1 MATVRVPI
9 LYNGEWT
16 QENGEYRFTGTQIRG
31 IKVPHSTTLEQL
43 VEKVAEVISIDL
55 SEFVISMKF
64 KFKTSSEPLPPMEI
78 LNDCDVEFFL
88 EEANSGF
95 RNPLCITYEHRVNII
110 EPNGDIRAENSPHA
124 RHLSWEE
131 SQYYPTV
138 DLSASQP
145 EVDRVRI
152 EDNSFIP
159 HPTEVHLHV
168 EDGMVPDIEARIVHL
183 NVEDMTLPNIEVRTD
198 SPPVLTIIQP
208 RCSNNYLP
216 RLGLLASSNSIST
229 NDLII

>member
-1 MATVRVPI
+1 MAIVRVPI

-95 RNPLCITYEHRVNII
+95 RNPLCITYERRVNII
-110 EPNGDIRAENSPHA
+110 ERNGDIRAENSPPA

-131 SQYYPTV
+131 SHYYPTV

-152 EDNSFIP
+152 EDDSFIP
-159 HPTEVHLHV
+159 HPTEVHLDV
-168 EDGMVPDIEARIVHL
+168 EDRMLLDIEAR
-183 NVEDMTLPNIEVRTD
+183 NV
-198 SPPVLTIIQP
+198 
-208 RCSNNYLP
+208 
-216 RLGLLASSNSIST
+216 
-229 NDLII
+229 